1 MPNFHRFTIKAQ
13 EALQNAQEIAAKK
26 NHGELKSL
34 HLLAAL
40 LEDEQSLV
48 IPVLERS
55 GVDIEQLDDQLEAE
69 LDRIPPIVS
78 NGALGQLYL
87 SQELMKVLDQAAKVA
102 AQQKDEFVSCEH
114 LLLAL
119 LDVNGAAKSL
129 LEKFGI
135 KREGAFRVLAQLRGS
150 TRVTDETPES
160 KFQVLEKYA
169 INLSDKAK
177 AGELDPVIGREEE
190 LRRLMQV
197 LSRRT
202 KNNPC
207 LIGEP
212 GVGKTAIVE
221 GLAQRIASG
230 DVPELLKGRQVL
242 MLDLGSLIA
251 GTKFRGEFEDR
262 LKAFIKEVKNAQG
275 QIILFIDEIHTIV
288 GAGAAEGAIDASNL
302 LKPALA
308 RGELHAI
315 GATTIREYQ
324 KYIEKDPALERR
336 FQPIMVEEPTI
347 EDSISIL
354 RGLKEKYEIH
364 HGMRI
369 SDEAIVEAVNLSARY
384 ITDRFLP
391 DKAVDLIDEAAA
403 ARRLESESLP
413 KEIDRARREITRLE
427 IEKQALS
434 QEGQKS
440 ATTERLKEIE
450 KQLAALKDQN
460 DELSSKWH
468 SEKIKFET
476 LHQLRQKV
484 DNLKREAEVAEREG
498 NLERVAQIM
507 YGEQPAAEKDFAMF
521 EKKNFGGPATSAAK
535 GKKGKGVAGATAAS
549 DRFLKE
555 SVDKEDVA
563 AVVAT
568 WTGIPIKRMLET
580 DVDKLIR
587 IEDVLRE
594 RVIGQDEAITSVSSA
609 LRRSRAGLSD
619 ENRPIGS
626 FMFLGPTGVGKT
638 ELARTLAEFMFN
650 DEKALVRVDMSEYME
665 RHAVSRL
672 IGSPPGYVGHEEGG
686 QLTEIVRHR
695 PYSLILFD
703 EIEKAHPEV
712 FNLLLQVLDN
722 GRLTDSKGKTVN
734 FKNSIIIMTSNVGSE
749 YLKAMSRIGFSA
761 EGAKPS
767 LEEGDYREKVMEA
780 LRGSFRPE
788 FLNRIDDVVIF
799 NALHKH
805 DIEKIVEIQIKLIE
819 KRLADRHIKLEIEP
833 AARLHLAK
841 EGFSAEYG
849 ARPLKRLM
857 QKVILD
863 KLADKIIRGEF
874 KDGGK
879 VKVNFKANQLV
890 FSS

>member
-1 MPNFHRFTIKAQ
+1 
-13 EALQNAQEIAAKK
+13 
-26 NHGELKSL
+26 
-34 HLLAAL
+34 
-40 LEDEQSLV
+40 
-48 IPVLERS
+48 
-55 GVDIEQLDDQLEAE
+55 
-69 LDRIPPIVS
+69 
-78 NGALGQLYL
+78 
-87 SQELMKVLDQAAKVA
+87 
-102 AQQKDEFVSCEH
+102 
-114 LLLAL
+114 
-119 LDVNGAAKSL
+119 
-129 LEKFGI
+129 
-135 KREGAFRVLAQLRGS
+135 
-150 TRVTDETPES
+150 
-160 KFQVLEKYA
+160 
-169 INLSDKAK
+169 
-177 AGELDPVIGREEE
+177 
-190 LRRLMQV
+190 
-197 LSRRT
+197 
-202 KNNPC
+202 
-207 LIGEP
+207 
-212 GVGKTAIVE
+212 
-221 GLAQRIASG
+221 
-230 DVPELLKGRQVL
+230 
-242 MLDLGSLIA
+242 
-251 GTKFRGEFEDR
+251 
-262 LKAFIKEVKNAQG
+262 
-275 QIILFIDEIHTIV
+275 
-288 GAGAAEGAIDASNL
+288 
-302 LKPALA
+302 
-308 RGELHAI
+308 
-315 GATTIREYQ
+315 
-324 KYIEKDPALERR
+324 
-336 FQPIMVEEPTI
+336 
-347 EDSISIL
+347 
-354 RGLKEKYEIH
+354 
-364 HGMRI
+364 
-369 SDEAIVEAVNLSARY
+369 
-384 ITDRFLP
+384 
-391 DKAVDLIDEAAA
+391 
-403 ARRLESESLP
+403 
-413 KEIDRARREITRLE
+413 
-427 IEKQALS
+427 
-434 QEGQKS
+434 
-440 ATTERLKEIE
+440 
-450 KQLAALKDQN
+450 
-460 DELSSKWH
+460 
-468 SEKIKFET
+468 
-476 LHQLRQKV
+476 
-484 DNLKREAEVAEREG
+484 
-498 NLERVAQIM
+498 VAQIL

-521 EKKNFGGPATSAAK
+521 EKKNFGGPATAAGAVKSKKAK
-535 GKKGKGVAGATAAS
+535 GAAWAGDAKVGVTNSGAAS

-563 AVVAT
+563 AVVAQ

-594 RVIGQDEAITSVSSA
+594 RVIGQDEAIASVSSA

-799 NALHKH
+799 NPLHKQ
-805 DIEKIVEIQIKLIE
+805 DIGKIVEIQIKLIE

-890 FSS
+890 FSP

>member
-26 NHGELKSL
+26 NHGELKGI

-55 GVDIEQLDDQLEAE
+55 GVNLEKLDEHIDLE
-69 LDRIPPIVS
+69 LDRIPPILTNSAV
-78 NGALGQLYL
+78 GQLYL

-119 LDVNGAAKSL
+119 LDVPGSGKSA
-129 LEKFGI
+129 LEKFGV
-135 KREGAFRVLAQLRGS
+135 RRDGAFRILAQLRGS
-150 TRVTDETPES
+150 SRVTDETPES

-169 INLSDKAK
+169 INISEKAK
-177 AGELDPVIGREEE
+177 AGQLDPVIGREEE

-230 DVPELLKGRQVL
+230 DVPEPLKGKQVL

-262 LKAFIKEVKNAQG
+262 LKAFMKEVKNAAG

-308 RGELHAI
+308 RGELHAV

-324 KYIEKDPALERR
+324 KYIEKDAALERR
-336 FQPIMVEEPTI
+336 FQPIIVEEPSI
-347 EDSISIL
+347 DDSIAIL

-369 SDEAIVEAVNLSARY
+369 SDEAIIEAVNLSARY

-413 KEIDRARREITRLE
+413 KEIDAVRREITRLE

-434 QEGQKS
+434 KEGTKS
-440 ATTERLKEIE
+440 STDRLKEIDTE
-450 KQLAALKDQN
+450 LAKFKTHN

-476 LHQLRQKV
+476 LHQLRQRV

-507 YGEQPAAEKDFAMF
+507 YGELPQSEKDFQIF
-521 EKKNFGGPATSAAK
+521 EKKNFMGQK
-535 GKKGKGVAGATAAS
+535 GKKGKSATGA

-555 SVDKEDVA
+555 AVDKEDVA
-563 AVVAT
+563 AVVSV
-568 WTGIPIKRMLET
+568 WTGIPLKRMLET
-580 DVDKLIR
+580 DTEKLVKIG
-587 IEDVLRE
+587 DVLRS
-594 RVIGQDEAITSVSSA
+594 RVVGQEEAVGAVASA

-638 ELARTLAEFMFN
+638 ELAKALAEFMFN

-686 QLTEIVRHR
+686 QLTETVRHR

-734 FKNSIIIMTSNVGSE
+734 FKNTIIIMTSNVGSQ

-761 EGAKPS
+761 ESAGSSA
-767 LEEGDYREKVMEA
+767 EEGDYREKVMEA
-780 LRGSFRPE
+780 LKHSFRPE
-788 FLNRIDDVVIF
+788 FLNRIDEIVIF
-799 NALHKH
+799 NPLRKA
-805 DIEKIVEIQIKLIE
+805 DIEKIVEIQLKLIE
-819 KRLADRHIKLEIEP
+819 KRLSDRKIKLEIEP
-833 AARLHLAK
+833 AARAYLAK
-841 EGFSAEYG
+841 EGFSAEFG

-879 VKVNFKANQLV
+879 VKVNFKADSLV
-890 FSS
+890 FSP

>member
-55 GVDIEQLDDQLEAE
+55 GVNLETLDEQIELE

-78 NGALGQLYL
+78 NSSLGQLYL

-119 LDVNGAAKSL
+119 LDVPGAAKSL
-129 LEKFGI
+129 LEKFGVR
-135 KREGAFRVLAQLRGS
+135 REGAFRVLAQLRGS
-150 TRVTDETPES
+150 VRVTDETPES

-169 INLSDKAK
+169 INLSEKAK
-177 AGELDPVIGREEE
+177 AGELDPVIGREDE
-190 LRRLMQV
+190 LRRLTQV

-230 DVPELLKGRQVL
+230 DVPELLKGKQVL

-262 LKAFIKEVKNAQG
+262 LKAFMKEVKNAAG

-336 FQPIMVEEPTI
+336 FQPIIVEEPSI

-413 KEIDRARREITRLE
+413 KEIDKARREITRLE
-427 IEKQALS
+427 IEKQALTK
-434 QEGQKS
+434 EGQKG
-440 ATTERLKEIE
+440 TERLKEID
-450 KQLAALKDQN
+450 KQLAVLKEQN

-484 DNLKREAEVAEREG
+484 DNLKRESEVAEREG
-498 NLERVAQIM
+498 NLERVAQII
-507 YGEQPAAEKDFAMF
+507 YGELPASEKDFQMF
-521 EKKNFGGPATSAAK
+521 EKKNFGAPKSKKSKTTSS
-535 GKKGKGVAGATAAS
+535 T

-563 AVVAT
+563 AVVAL
-568 WTGIPIKRMLET
+568 WTGIPLKRMLET
-580 DVDKLIR
+580 DTDKLIR
-587 IEDVLRE
+587 IEDVLRG
-594 RVIGQDEAITSVSSA
+594 RVIGQEQGILSVASA

-638 ELARTLAEFMFN
+638 ELARALAEFMFN

-749 YLKAMSRIGFSA
+749 YLKAMSRIGFSSEDNQA
-761 EGAKPS
+761 S
-767 LEEGDYREKVMEA
+767 VEEGDYREKVMEA
-780 LRGSFRPE
+780 LRVSFRPE

-799 NALHKH
+799 NPLRRT
-805 DIEKIVEIQIKLIE
+805 DIEKIVDIQIKLIE

-833 AARLHLAK
+833 AARAYLSK
-841 EGFSAEYG
+841 EGFSAEFG

-863 KLADKIIRGEF
+863 RLADKIIRGEF

-879 VKVNFKANQLV
+879 VKVNFKANSLV

>member
-13 EALQNAQEIAAKK
+13 EALQNAQDIAAKK
-26 NHGELKSL
+26 NHGELRGI

-40 LEDEQSLV
+40 IEDEQSLV

-55 GVDIEQLDDQLEAE
+55 GVNLEKLDEAIEAD
-69 LDRIPPIVS
+69 LDRLPPILTNSAV
-78 NGALGQLYL
+78 GQLYL

-119 LDVNGAAKSL
+119 IDVGGGAKSL
-129 LEKFGI
+129 LERFGVR
-135 KREGAFRVLAQLRGS
+135 RETAFRVLGQLRGS
-150 TRVTDETPES
+150 ARVTDETPES

-169 INLSDKAK
+169 INLSDRAK
-177 AGELDPVIGREEE
+177 EGKLDPVIGREEE

-230 DVPELLKGRQVL
+230 DVPEPLKGKQVL
-242 MLDLGSLIA
+242 MLDLGSLVA

-262 LKAFIKEVKNAQG
+262 LKAFMKEVKNAAG

-288 GAGAAEGAIDASNL
+288 GAGAADGALDASSL

-315 GATTIREYQ
+315 GATTTREYQ
-324 KYIEKDPALERR
+324 KYIEKDAALERR
-336 FQPIMVEEPTI
+336 FAPIIVEEPSI
-347 EDSISIL
+347 EDSIAIL

-369 SDEAIVEAVNLSARY
+369 SDEAIIEAVNLSARY

-413 KEIDRARREITRLE
+413 KEIDRVRREITRLE
-427 IEKQALS
+427 IEKQALVKEKGFKTS
-434 QEGQKS
+434 
-440 ATTERLKEIE
+440 ERVKEID
-450 KQLAALKDQN
+450 AALTKFKEEN

-468 SEKIKFET
+468 TEKIKFET
-476 LHQLRQKV
+476 LHQLRQRV
-484 DNLKREAEVAEREG
+484 DALKREAEIAEREG
-498 NLERVAQIM
+498 NLERVAQIT
-507 YGEQPAAEKDFAMF
+507 YGELPQSEKDFQIF
-521 EKKNFGGPATSAAK
+521 EKKNFGGPQGAK
-535 GKKGKGVAGATAAS
+535 AKRTKRGATGETAAG

-555 SVDKEDVA
+555 AVDKEDVA
-563 AVVAT
+563 AIVSV
-568 WTGIPIKRMLET
+568 WTGIPLRRMLET
-580 DVDKLIR
+580 DTEKLVK
-587 IEDVLRE
+587 IEEALQS
-594 RVIGQDEAITSVSSA
+594 RVVGQEEAISAVASA

-638 ELARTLAEFMFN
+638 ELAKALAEFMFN
-650 DEKALVRVDMSEYME
+650 EEKALVRIDMSEYME

-672 IGSPPGYVGHEEGG
+672 VGSPPGYVGHEEGG

-734 FKNSIIIMTSNVGSE
+734 FKNAIIIMTSNVGSQ
-749 YLKAMSRIGFSA
+749 YLKAMSRIGFNAPGA
-761 EGAKPS
+761 EAS

-780 LRGSFRPE
+780 LKTSFRPE

-799 NALHKH
+799 NPLRRQ
-805 DIEKIVEIQIKLIE
+805 DIEKIVEIQMKLIE
-819 KRLADRHIKLEIEP
+819 KRLSDRNIKLEIEP
-833 AARLHLAK
+833 AARAYLSK
-841 EGFSAEYG
+841 EGFSAEFG

-879 VKVNFKANQLV
+879 VKVNFKANSLV
-890 FSS
+890 FSP